1 MELRDDFQANVPKN
15 NIDKIM
21 AAVSILTTD
30 VFYKNA
36 SKFVQLCNILAD
48 EEFNP
53 LVFDPADSFEIA
65 WGITE
70 AMLLYPP
77 DENEPFTREICAYI
91 GSVVDDEGL
100 VNPPDVL
107 GIALRNAPQSDPL
120 ANLSDDPTMYSA
132 FYDNQEA
139 KSQEIKQMLAEH
151 LNQLFEQL
159 ASLPLRNGDTT
170 DLLNRI
176 RKTSIDG

>member
-1 MELRDDFQANVPKN
+1 
-15 NIDKIM
+15 
-21 AAVSILTTD
+21 
-30 VFYKNA
+30 
-36 SKFVQLCNILAD
+36 
-48 EEFNP
+48 
-53 LVFDPADSFEIA
+53 
-65 WGITE
+65 
-70 AMLLYPP
+70 
-77 DENEPFTREICAYI
+77 
-91 GSVVDDEGL
+91 
-100 VNPPDVL
+100 
-107 GIALRNAPQSDPL
+107 
-120 ANLSDDPTMYSA
+120 MYSA